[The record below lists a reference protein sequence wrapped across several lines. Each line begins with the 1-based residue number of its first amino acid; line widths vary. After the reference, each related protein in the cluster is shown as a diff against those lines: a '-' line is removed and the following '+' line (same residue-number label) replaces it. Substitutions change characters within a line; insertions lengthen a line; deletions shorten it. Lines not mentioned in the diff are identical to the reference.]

1 MKSASLHSPH
11 MQRHAETS
19 PSLTLANSSEVSE
32 YIEDLDVARLYELGG
47 QLGLKTA
54 KLRKIPSLQLSLKMS
69 ELWLQQDYSVSK
81 IGTPSWKGLVRAL
94 RSVGANGVANKVE
107 REKI

>member
-1 MKSASLHSPH
+1 MFSFPP
-11 MQRHAETS
+11 HAETS

-32 YIEDLDVARLYELGG
+32 YIEVLDNPRLYELGG
-47 QLGLKTA
+47 QLGLNTV
-54 KLRKIPSLQLSLKMS
+54 KLRKIPPLELSLKMS
-69 ELWLQQDYSVSK
+69 ELWLQEDYNVSK
-81 IGTPSWKGLVRAL
+81 IGTPSWEGLVRAL